1 MSGKMKSE
9 ACPCRQQQSNQ
20 QTRPEK
26 AHAHWRR
33 GAQPAR
39 AHGTTSAAVIRLS
52 QQTHHLHLAVPGCQ
66 AQSCFPSG
74 GQKVHPGRLQTA
86 TTSLPP
92 SAQLLMHSA
101 KLAWHACHTRC
112 FPLCVSA
119 IHVRPSS
126 QRQPCRSVV
135 TPSSC
140 PMQSCFFRIRLAARP
155 SSGVQ

>member
-1 MSGKMKSE
+1 MPAAAIQSTNAARKGARSLEKGRAASARSWNNKHGRHS
-9 ACPCRQQQSNQ
+9 AVAANASSPSCRS
-20 QTRPEK
+20 
-26 AHAHWRR
+26 WM
-33 GAQPAR
+33 
-39 AHGTTSAAVIRLS
+39 
-52 QQTHHLHLAVPGCQ
+52 PGSR
-66 AQSCFPSG
+66 SCFPSG

-86 TTSLPP
+86 TTSLPL

-119 IHVRPSS
+119 IRVLPSS

-135 TPSSC
+135 APSSC